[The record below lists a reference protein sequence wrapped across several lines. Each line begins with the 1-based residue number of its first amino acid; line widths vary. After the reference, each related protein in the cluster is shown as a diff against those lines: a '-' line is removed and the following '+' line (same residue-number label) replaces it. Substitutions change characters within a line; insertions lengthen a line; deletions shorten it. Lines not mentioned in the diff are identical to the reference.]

1 LIAESVL
8 LHEFGGGID
17 RSPNLGDKPVKQ
29 HNSDPLRVL
38 QALAL
43 TVLLTV
49 LTGHILLIGKNIL
62 MPIFVA
68 IISVYILVTAS
79 QWIARQPGGRLL
91 TNWLRQLLVIS
102 AFMVVLIL
110 LGGVITSTAGQVSQR
125 LPVYEENL
133 AVILHQTLGRFG
145 PGEGPDLAMVW
156 ASLTA
161 AISLQAMALQALGSF
176 ASLGGLIFLVALYA
190 SFLLAER
197 DSFPAKIAAAL
208 PGEGANHA
216 ARMIAD
222 INRNI
227 GNYLTMKT
235 LINSFLGALSFV
247 ILWLFGLDF
256 AIFWAVLIALL
267 NYIPYIGSYRSC
279 CAIARNNGQ
288 SQNIVLSIKPAILHL
303 EQIWPEMRLCNSL
316 YIGVL
321 FPTVLSLAQFG
332 SLSTSLLLTALLVA
346 AQFVVGNILEP
357 RLIGRK
363 VNMSPFVVMVALSIW
378 AALWGIPG
386 AILAVP
392 LTSVL
397 LIVLAGFQA
406 SRPIAILLSNDVTAF
421 RAKEE

>member
-1 LIAESVL
+1 M
-8 LHEFGGGID
+8 
-17 RSPNLGDKPVKQ
+17 PVK
-29 HNSDPLRVL
+29 HDNSDPLRVL

-43 TVLLTV
+43 AVLLTV
-49 LTGHILLIGKNIL
+49 MTGTILLIGRNIL

-79 QWIARQPGGRLL
+79 QWISRQPGGRILP
-91 TNWLRQLLVIS
+91 NWLRQLLVIG
-102 AFMVVLIL
+102 AFMTVLIV
-110 LGGVITSTAGQVSQR
+110 LGGVIASTAGQMSQR
-125 LPVYEENL
+125 LPMYEENL
-133 AVILHQTLGRFG
+133 AVILQQTLGG
-145 PGEGPDLAMVW
+145 LGLGEAPDLAAVW

-161 AISLQAMALQALGSF
+161 SISLQGMALQALSSF

-208 PGEGANHA
+208 PGEGATHA

-235 LINSFLGALSFV
+235 LINSFLGVLSFV

-267 NYIPYIGSYRSC
+267 NYIPYVGS
-279 CAIARNNGQ
+279 
-288 SQNIVLSIKPAILHL
+288 
-303 EQIWPEMRLCNSL
+303 
-316 YIGVL
+316 YIGVF
-321 FPTVLSLAQFG
+321 FPAVLSLAQLG
-332 SLSTSLLLTALLVA
+332 SLSTSLALTALLVA
-346 AQFVVGNILEP
+346 AQLIVGNILEP
-357 RLIGRK
+357 RLIGRM

-421 RAKEE
+421 AAKEE